1 MTGDAA
7 DIEMT
12 LTVLV
17 NLPSGIDVQIT
28 QIALENSVVLKVD
41 SL

>member
-17 NLPSGIDVQIT
+17 KLPCNIDVHTT
-28 QIALENSVVLKVD
+28 QIPLENSVVLKVV

>member
-7 DIEMT
+7 NIEMT
-12 LTVLV
+12 LTVQVKLT
-17 NLPSGIDVQIT
+17 SGIDVQIT
-28 QIALENSVVLKVD
+28 QIPLENSVVLKVV

>member
-7 DIEMT
+7 NIEMT
-12 LTVLV
+12 LTVQVKL
-17 NLPSGIDVQIT
+17 LSSIDVHIT
-28 QIALENSVVLKVD
+28 RIALENTVELKVV